1 MESGASAFVDAYD
14 HITRLSLNTRQLR
27 SMRCFIDA
35 PSARESGRGTTPST
49 MWTASLLLTCLL
61 ALAGFSDA
69 ARTPQQ
75 RKADRNPYLILP
87 PSATGG
93 YEDGRPSR
101 DLGERSF
108 VWCIEGEG
116 SGTR

>member
-1 MESGASAFVDAYD
+1 VV
-14 HITRLSLNTRQLR
+14 HRRLLTPTSTSPPSHPTHDRP
-27 SMRCFIDA
+27 MRCFIDA
-35 PSARESGRGTTPST
+35 SLPREGGRGTTPST
-49 MWTASLLLTCLL
+49 MWSASLLLACLL

-69 ARTPQQ
+69 ARTPQE

-87 PSATGG
+87 PSAPGR

-101 DLGERSF
+101 NLGERSF

-116 SGTR
+116 SDTR